1 MPSRWDAGGLA
12 ERWDAIVTECPEL
25 VHVPSVQELV
35 VLRLAKSIHSNS
47 KGVTFADVSPEGHA
61 LMGAAMRENGRR
73 LREWDESKP
82 SRAVPVVDRPILED
96 AADGYPAW
104 E

>member
-1 MPSRWDAGGLA
+1 MTGL
-12 ERWDAIVTECPEL
+12 PEL
-25 VHVPSVQELV
+25 VHVPTVQELV

-47 KGVTFADVSPEGHA
+47 KGVTFADVSAEGHA
-61 LMGAAMRENGRR
+61 LMGEAMRENGRR

-82 SRAVPVVDRPILED
+82 PRVVPVVERVTPED
-96 AADGYPAW
+96 SPDGYPAW